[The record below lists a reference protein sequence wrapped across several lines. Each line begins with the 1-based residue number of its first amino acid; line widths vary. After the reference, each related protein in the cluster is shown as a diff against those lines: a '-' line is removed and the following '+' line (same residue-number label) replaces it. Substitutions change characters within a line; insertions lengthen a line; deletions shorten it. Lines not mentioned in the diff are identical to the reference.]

1 MTTHAKHPH
10 KASHPTNQSEMDMPT
25 QSQTE
30 PGAPLSSEAT
40 ASVSTQ
46 SNQCPASGGA
56 TSTRQ
61 MSSTVTMVLTD
72 YQYWHFQNG
81 HHPGSVA

>member
-1 MTTHAKHPH
+1 MTTNAKHPR
-10 KASHPTNQSEMDMPT
+10 KANNPAQPELSAADSTSPT
-25 QSQTE
+25 
-30 PGAPLSSEAT
+30 AEAT
-40 ASVSTQ
+40 ASVTTQ

>member
-30 PGAPLSSEAT
+30 PGAPLSSEVA
-40 ASVSTQ
+40 ASQ
-46 SNQCPASGGA
+46 SNVCPPSGGS

>member
-1 MTTHAKHPH
+1 
-10 KASHPTNQSEMDMPT
+10 MDTLT
-25 QSQTE
+25 QS
-30 PGAPLSSEAT
+30 PPDSGAPLSSESA

-56 TSTRQ
+56 TSNRQ
-61 MSSTVTMVLTD
+61 MSSTVTAVLTD

>member
-30 PGAPLSSEAT
+30 SGAPLSSEVA
-40 ASVSTQ
+40 ASQ
-46 SNQCPASGGA
+46 SNVCPAPGGA

-81 HHPGSVA
+81 HHPGAVA

>member
-1 MTTHAKHPH
+1 
-10 KASHPTNQSEMDMPT
+10 MDTLT
-25 QSQTE
+25 QS
-30 PGAPLSSEAT
+30 PPDAGAPLSSEST